1 MGGRGELVAAEL
13 GQGRLA
19 AGADDQDHLLAPF
32 ALLAGHDVLVVLT
45 VLVVDTVLVEV
56 LVLSTS
62 FYC

>member
-32 ALLAGHDVLVVLT
+32 ALLTGHDVLVVLT
-45 VLVVDTVLVEV
+45 VLVDTVPVEV